1 MKKLRNP
8 LSKPLFRALLGALM
22 VGLVLSK
29 ALNLSP
35 SQPPLASPPLT
46 QADAPSPQ
54 ESAQNFSAISSPQGA
69 STGPRSK
76 SAANP
81 AVDAPPPLPGSCTT
95 IEYQHQVTMKTRDI
109 EDFLDFSNAFPI
121 DLVALNPKSICVKV
135 DGRPVE
141 FQLSHH
147 GGKKEIV
154 VGPVVGPESVIR
166 VSYCSTDA
174 RCTEAC
180 AKPKKRFMD
189 DLLDDAH
196 ADEFQDS
203 WGKNSHDADS
213 RELRN
218 KARELETLA
227 HEHGSLA
234 DHAMMRDWNTLS
246 RQARTCKKD

>member
-1 MKKLRNP
+1 MK
-8 LSKPLFRALLGALM
+8 S
-22 VGLVLSK
+22 
-29 ALNLSP
+29 
-35 SQPPLASPPLT
+35 
-46 QADAPSPQ
+46 
-54 ESAQNFSAISSPQGA
+54 
-69 STGPRSK
+69 
-76 SAANP
+76 
-81 AVDAPPPLPGSCTT
+81 
-95 IEYQHQVTMKTRDI
+95 RDI
-109 EDFLDFSNAFPI
+109 EDFLDLSNAFPL
-121 DLVALNPKSICVKV
+121 DPGAPNPKSICVKV

-141 FQLSHH
+141 FRLSNH

-154 VGPVVGPESVIR
+154 IGPVVGPESVIR
-166 VSYCSTDA
+166 ISYCTTDA

-213 RELRN
+213 QELRN
-218 KARELETLA
+218 KTRELETLA

-246 RQARTCKKD
+246 RQVRTCKKD